1 MRKSEKTRQ
10 HIIEKSAELFNLKGY
25 AGSSIQDIIQ
35 VTGITKGGIYRTFSG
50 KDEIASEA
58 FKYAGKV
65 LMEKFETAAESAESS
80 TDKIIAICGVH
91 RDPVNN
97 PPIEGGCP
105 LLNTS
110 VEADDG
116 YVFLRGEALDAHSRF
131 TDLIRGI
138 LLNGIAHG
146 EYQSDLDTEASYL
159 WVDPIKKRSDS

>member
-1 MRKSEKTRQ
+1 MKIQTTAEGRIRICLPLDSSRAFGVTPKTLR
-10 HIIEKSAELFNLKGY
+10 HY
-25 AGSSIQDIIQ
+25 
-35 VTGITKGGIYRTFSG
+35 
-50 KDEIASEA
+50 
-58 FKYAGKV
+58 
-65 LMEKFETAAESAESS
+65 
-80 TDKIIAICGVH
+80 
-91 RDPVNN
+91 
-97 PPIEGGCP
+97 
-105 LLNTS
+105 S

>member
-1 MRKSEKTRQ
+1 LLTVGLIARLFGVTPKTLR
-10 HIIEKSAELFNLKGY
+10 HY
-25 AGSSIQDIIQ
+25 
-35 VTGITKGGIYRTFSG
+35 
-50 KDEIASEA
+50 
-58 FKYAGKV
+58 
-65 LMEKFETAAESAESS
+65 
-80 TDKIIAICGVH
+80 
-91 RDPVNN
+91 
-97 PPIEGGCP
+97 
-105 LLNTS
+105 S